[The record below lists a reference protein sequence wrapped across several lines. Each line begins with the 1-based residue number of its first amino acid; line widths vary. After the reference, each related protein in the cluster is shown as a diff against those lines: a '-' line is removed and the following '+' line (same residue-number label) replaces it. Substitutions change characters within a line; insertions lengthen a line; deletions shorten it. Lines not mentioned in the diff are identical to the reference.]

1 MDTGGHT
8 QVLGIAEEKNRN
20 IKAQIDYDISKNSD
34 LVKTFRINGVLV
46 SNQEFVG
53 NINSVFF
60 DTDDISIIS
69 GPPLIRRK
77 YLNIL
82 LSQINNDHVK
92 NLQRYQKVLYQ
103 RNSLLK
109 NIKDGKSNEK
119 EIEFWD
125 NRSVSYTHLRAHET

>member
-1 MDTGGHT
+1 M
-8 QVLGIAEEKNRN
+8 GIAEEKNRN

-34 LVKTFRINGVLV
+34 LIKTFRINGVLV

-92 NLQRYQKVLYQ
+92 NLQRYQKVLFQ

-119 EIEFWD
+119 EME
-125 NRSVSYTHLRAHET
+125 LC

>member
-1 MDTGGHT
+1 MNQLVSTEWLDKNIVNVKIFDASWH
-8 QVLGIAEEKNRN
+8 LPNANRN
-20 IKAQIDYDISKNSD
+20 SYEEYKLEHI
-34 LVKTFRINGVLV
+34 
-46 SNQEFVG
+46 
-53 NINSVFF
+53 INSVFF

-109 NIKDGKSNEK
+109 NIKDGKSILFN
-119 EIEFWD
+119 FLA
-125 NRSVSYTHLRAHET
+125 SSSL